1 MTSAMWNKSDR
12 RKQESM
18 LKDSM
23 ISQRST
29 QLPLS
34 QDERVINQAEI
45 DKAIQDEKT
54 DFDSRML
61 EVLDGIAPLLFDHS
75 QNRK

>member
-1 MTSAMWNKSDR
+1 
-12 RKQESM
+12 M